1 MQLVAGIGRR
11 AWTIGDDL
19 VDATTRTVGYAR
31 GMGSDP
37 DAGADGLLLRVG
49 LTAAAAADELLL
61 ATFRQLRAPT
71 SDEGLASTLEEAAE
85 LVAYLQRNGL
95 FATPE
100 QFHRPPPPAVMDVR
114 MRRVGRTRF
123 GHATYASPYSPGA
136 DVPGATRF
144 ARDTDNHVVH
154 AWMLRQNVRA
164 PWVVCLHGAGMGDP
178 LADLFAF
185 RAAHLHRCGFNVA
198 IPVLPH
204 HGPRGAGRFE
214 VAFPTDDPAVNLHAA
229 AQAIA
234 DVRALLSHIATT
246 EEPAVLF
253 GISLGAYVAAAVAAL
268 EPTLAGVIVGVPVV
282 DISDLMRTHAP
293 SRFLHHPL
301 FADFCTIAQELEGIT
316 SALALPAP
324 APRPGT
330 RSIWAGRADR
340 LVRPAQVRR
349 LIAHWG
355 GPEVCWYAGGHMGF
369 LTARSVHRHIDH
381 ALVATGIGEDRE
393 GRLTAVRLQ
402 QPSMTTTMGAT
413 GRIRA

>member
-1 MQLVAGIGRR
+1 VQHVAGVMRR
-11 AWTIGDDL
+11 LWTIGADL
-19 VDATTRTVGYAR
+19 SDAVNRTVGFAR
-31 GMGSDP
+31 RLGREP
-37 DAGADGLLLRVG
+37 DADGVLSRAR

-71 SDEGLASTLEEAAE
+71 SDEHFASTLEEATG
-85 LVAYLQRNGL
+85 LVAYLDRNGVL
-95 FATPE
+95 AAPE
-100 QFHRPPPPAVMDVR
+100 TFHRAPSPSVMTVR

-123 GHATYASPYSPGA
+123 GHATYPSPYAPDA

-144 ARDTDNHVVH
+144 ARDTDNQIVH
-154 AWMLRQNVRA
+154 AWMLRQTVRA

-178 LADLFAF
+178 PADMIAF
-185 RAAHLHRCGFNVA
+185 RAAYLHSCGFNVA

-234 DVRALLSHIATT
+234 DVRALLAYIATC

-293 SRFLHHPL
+293 PRFLHHPL
-301 FADFCTIAQELEGIT
+301 FADFCTIAEQLET
-316 SALALPAP
+316 ATCALGLPAP
-324 APRPGT
+324 TGGPKT

-340 LVRPAQVRR
+340 LVRPTQVRR
-349 LIAHWG
+349 LVAHWG
-355 GPEVCWYAGGHMGF
+355 SPDVCWYAGGHMGF
-369 LTARSVHRHIDH
+369 LGSRVVRRHVSR
-381 ALVATGIGEDRE
+381 ALVDAGVGEDRD
-393 GRLTAVRLQ
+393 GRLAAVV
-402 QPSMTTTMGAT
+402 
-413 GRIRA
+413 

>member
-1 MQLVAGIGRR
+1 VQHVAGIGRR
-11 AWTIGDDL
+11 LWTIGADL
-19 VDATTRTVGYAR
+19 ADATTRTVGYAR
-31 GMGSDP
+31 GLGRSTD
-37 DAGADGLLLRVG
+37 ADGVLRRVG

-71 SDEGLASTLEEAAE
+71 SDEGIASTLEEAAE
-85 LVAYLQRNGL
+85 LVAYLDRNGL
-95 FATPE
+95 LAAPE
-100 QFHRPPPPAVMDVR
+100 KFHRTPTPAVMESR

-123 GHATYASPYSPGA
+123 GHATYPSPYSPDA

-154 AWMLRQNVRA
+154 AWMLRQTVRA

-178 LADLFAF
+178 LADMFAF
-185 RAAHLHRCGFNVA
+185 RAAHLHSCGFNVA

-234 DVRALLSHIATT
+234 DVRALLSHITLC
-246 EEPAVLF
+246 EEPAMLY
-253 GISLGAYVAAAVAAL
+253 GISLGAYIAAAVAAL

-293 SRFLHHPL
+293 SRFLHHPR
-301 FADFCTIAQELEGIT
+301 FDDFCTIAQQLETIT
-316 SALALPAP
+316 SALGLPAP
-324 APRPGT
+324 AQHLRT

-340 LVRPAQVRR
+340 LVRPRQVRR

-355 GPEVCWYAGGHMGF
+355 DPEVCWYAGGHMGF
-369 LTARSVHRHIDH
+369 LAARSVQRHISH
-381 ALVATGIGEDRE
+381 ALVDAGVGEDRD
-393 GRLTAVRLQ
+393 GRLAAVL
-402 QPSMTTTMGAT
+402 
-413 GRIRA
+413 